1 MARVARPDDDQCLRN
16 APWPQARR
24 AAYDAAAPPTPTSV
38 PLTEAAGA
46 TLARDV
52 VALTALPPFDTVT
65 MDGWAV
71 SGRAPWRL
79 VGQQLA
85 GQTGSRLRPGQAVVV
100 ATGAQLPRGAEAIVR
115 REAATV
121 EQREDESWVVT
132 HEGATAGP
140 DVRPAG
146 EEAQV
151 GDVLVAAGVVATPP
165 VLGLAAA
172 AGHDSLWIYRPP
184 VVDVFVLGDELA
196 TTGLP
201 GPGRVRDAL
210 GPQAR
215 GWVSS
220 AGATLGK
227 VQAIPDT
234 VAATT
239 SALASSTA
247 DLILT
252 TGGTARGP
260 VDQVHPALTEIAA
273 TLVVDQVAVR
283 PGHPMLLARR
293 GQQVVIGLP
302 GNPLAAAVGFVS
314 LAVACITA
322 ARGLPLPDLDLA
334 TTRAPLLAPEASHRL
349 APVQLT
355 ATSAAVTVTPV
366 SHHGP
371 AMLRGLAMATHLAV
385 VPPGGL
391 AAGDLVEVLPL
402 PWVGR

>member
-1 MARVARPDDDQCLRN
+1 
-16 APWPQARR
+16 
-24 AAYDAAAPPTPTSV
+24 
-38 PLTEAAGA
+38 
-46 TLARDV
+46 
-52 VALTALPPFDTVT
+52 

-85 GQTGSRLRPGQAVVV
+85 GETGSRLRPGQALVV
-100 ATGAQLPRGAEAIVR
+100 ATGAQLPRGAEAVVR
-115 REAATV
+115 REAAFL
-121 EQREDESWVVT
+121 EQRGDQSWVVL
-132 HEGATAGP
+132 HHGAQAGP

-151 GDVLVAAGVVATPP
+151 GDVLVTAGVVATPP

-172 AGHDSLWIYRPP
+172 AGHDTLWVYRPP
-184 VVDVFVLGDELA
+184 VVDVLVLGDELA
-196 TTGLP
+196 TQGLP

-210 GPQAR
+210 GPQAP
-215 GWVSS
+215 GWVTST
-220 AGATLGK
+220 GATLGQ
-227 VQAIPDT
+227 VHAIPDT
-234 VAATT
+234 TSATT
-239 SALASSTA
+239 AAISDSTA
-247 DLILT
+247 DIVLT

-260 VDQVHPALTEIAA
+260 VDQVHPALAQLGARLI
-273 TLVVDQVAVR
+273 VDQVAVR

-293 GQQVVIGLP
+293 GHQVVIGLP

-334 TTRAPLLAPEASHRL
+334 TTRDPLLAPDHSHRL
-349 APVQLT
+349 APVRL
-355 ATSAAVTVTPV
+355 SAASAAATVTPV

-385 VPPGGL
+385 VPPGGV

-402 PWVGR
+402 PWAGR